1 MWYVLYESIRDR
13 GSKFESAFTPELINV
28 NLTYKFQYHQSCKLS
43 IEMLDTETDGQNSD
57 DEKEDTARKYA
68 S

>member
-1 MWYVLYESIRDR
+1 MYYMNQFEIGGKIL
-13 GSKFESAFTPELINV
+13 FESAFTPELINV

>member
-1 MWYVLYESIRDR
+1 MYYMNQFEIFESIF
-13 GSKFESAFTPELINV
+13 SPELINNV
-28 NLTYKFQYHQSCKLS
+28 NFTYSFQYHQSCKLS